1 LKKWETSVINL
12 QRLNLTHP
20 TEKIGNSNTMTPTQT
35 MIRNARMDDVKTI
48 HSLLNHFAAKGL
60 LLGRSISSL
69 YDHLRD
75 FIVLTNET
83 GEILGVS
90 ALQISWENLAEIRS
104 LAVSE
109 AAQGQGI
116 GAQLVQACLQEAKKL
131 EIEKIFTLTYQAGF
145 FRKQG
150 FTDIDKRDL
159 PHKIWSDCLHCH
171 KFPDCDEE
179 ALVFTMNS
187 K

>member
-1 LKKWETSVINL
+1 MASIE
-12 QRLNLTHP
+12 P
-20 TEKIGNSNTMTPTQT
+20 
-35 MIRNARMDDVKTI
+35 MIRNARMDDVKKI
-48 HSLLNHFAAKGL
+48 HSLLNHYAAKGL

-75 FIVLTNET
+75 FIVLTNEA
-83 GEILGVS
+83 GEVLGVC
-90 ALQISWENLAEIRS
+90 ALQISWENLGEIRS
-104 LAVSE
+104 LAVNE
-109 AAQGQGI
+109 DAQGQGF
-116 GAQLVQACLQEAKKL
+116 GAQLVQTCLQEAKKL
-131 EIEKIFTLTYQAGF
+131 EIGKVFTLTYQAGF

-150 FTDIDKRDL
+150 FVDIDKRDL
-159 PHKIWSDCLHCH
+159 PHKIWSDCLNCH